1 MFAKCPDVLLWSP
14 DATRAVVEA
23 PAPLRPFFASIFD
36 AALPDLDLKFSFYN
50 IRFPKLAASRGE
62 RSLDEKHQTQKER
75 PLLVAW
81 QRPLLRTAEHS
92 GPSSCESR
100 ITPPARSHCDG
111 GHKICDWYLTT
122 GAKARAPKF
131 GHWGG
136 SRFSVV
142 PQRWPI
148 AAPFQRC
155 RPASYESNDISR
167 KPDNFAALSY

>member
-1 MFAKCPDVLLWSP
+1 M
-14 DATRAVVEA
+14 EA
-23 PAPLRPFFASIFD
+23 PGPLRPFFASIFD
-36 AALPDLDLKFSFYN
+36 AALPDLDFKFSFYN

-62 RSLDEKHQTQKER
+62 RSLYEKHPTQKER

-131 GHWGG
+131 GHWG

-148 AAPFQRC
+148 AAPFERC
-155 RPASYESNDISR
+155 RPASQMT
-167 KPDNFAALSY
+167 

>member
-1 MFAKCPDVLLWSP
+1 M
-14 DATRAVVEA
+14 EA

-36 AALPDLDLKFSFYN
+36 AALPDLDFKFSFYN

-62 RSLDEKHQTQKER
+62 RSLYEKHQTQKER

-148 AAPFQRC
+148 AAPFM
-155 RPASYESNDISR
+155 PSR
-167 KPDNFAALSY
+167 HVKRHNANAELRRVNSKTSCSVTVKFCDRLWKFGA

>member
-1 MFAKCPDVLLWSP
+1 M
-14 DATRAVVEA
+14 EA

-36 AALPDLDLKFSFYN
+36 AALPDLDFKFSFYN

-62 RSLDEKHQTQKER
+62 RSLYEKHQTQKER

-111 GHKICDWYLTT
+111 GHKICDWYLNYRSKSSRSQVRALGRQSLQRSATT
-122 GAKARAPKF
+122 LADCRSLRA
-131 GHWGG
+131 
-136 SRFSVV
+136 V
-142 PQRWPI
+142 P
-148 AAPFQRC
+148 
-155 RPASYESNDISR
+155 SGESNDISR